1 MKKLIN
7 KLLAATLFLGVV
19 GNSTAEE
26 WKSYKLNINNSN
38 SDEPK
43 WSDDIISLNEGD
55 RLDFV
60 NFLGSHQY
68 QVSLEI
74 QINLDENLS
83 VNKSYYSAPNQNIPS
98 AGHDHVILQN
108 FETIYGPCKVHVGIR
123 TPHSGKFG
131 LLFNAKITRAHELK
145 GNNLTGYSLV
155 LPESTD
161 TNYKLLLESST
172 DLVDWKADQTG
183 SKAPSNRKRFYRLR
197 AVKE

>member
-1 MKKLIN
+1 MKKLTN

-19 GNSTAEE
+19 ENSTAEE
-26 WKSYKLNINNSN
+26 WKSYKLSINKPDGDHS
-38 SDEPK
+38 K
-43 WSDDIISLNEGD
+43 WSDDIISLKEGD

-60 NFLGSHQY
+60 NFLGSHQWR
-68 QVSLEI
+68 VSLQI

-83 VNKSYYSAPNQNIPS
+83 IEKQYYPSENQISPS
-98 AGHDHVILQN
+98 GGRYKIHQN
-108 FETIYGPCKVHVGIR
+108 FETIYGPCKVHVGIKSH
-123 TPHSGKFG
+123 HSGKFA

-172 DLVDWKADQTG
+172 DLVDWKADKTG

>member
-1 MKKLIN
+1 MKKLIK

-26 WKSYKLNINNSN
+26 WKTYRFKFSN
-38 SDEPK
+38 VKAEY
-43 WSDDIISLNEGD
+43 SDDIIELKKGD
-55 RLDFV
+55 KAEF
-60 NFLGSHQY
+60 
-68 QVSLEI
+68 
-74 QINLDENLS
+74 INLVASSNDYFSGL
-83 VNKSYYSAPNQNIPS
+83 VKYTLADIPS
-98 AGHDHVILQN
+98 EISIGIGNSRVLQN
-108 FETIYGPCKVHVGIR
+108 FETFYGPCKLEIGARSQRNVTRVLQM
-123 TPHSGKFG
+123 TV
-131 LLFNAKITRAHELK
+131 KITRAHELK

>member
-1 MKKLIN
+1 MKKLIK

-19 GNSTAEE
+19 GNVQAEE
-26 WKSYKLNINNSN
+26 WKTYKIKVTNERKNSE
-38 SDEPK
+38 DVITL
-43 WSDDIISLNEGD
+43 DEGD
-55 RLDFV
+55 KAEFIHLIASTNYEVCLVIKTRFDEDFTV
-60 NFLGSHQY
+60 DQRYYAAESQGVPSIGNMRPLENFR
-68 QVSLEI
+68 
-74 QINLDENLS
+74 
-83 VNKSYYSAPNQNIPS
+83 
-98 AGHDHVILQN
+98 
-108 FETIYGPCKVHVGIR
+108 TIYGPCKIFVGADSTGYGGNRSI
-123 TPHSGKFG
+123 FC
-131 LLFNAKITRAHELK
+131 NVKITRAHELK